1 MHLNKDLESFY
12 LSILSYAGLQFENNI
27 ITNVNE
33 SLGGF
38 KIDDKFITLP
48 YDENLKNPDG
58 KHIFHLLNENYTS
71 PETTLFNLYK
81 KKLTFELNLRLSTL
95 MISLLNVG
103 SDVLLQ
109 QRIKSSKLIELISNI
124 GDVDKT
130 SIDNLVNVIKHSQK
144 VNDEAYIFDIY
155 LKKNG
160 EINDTPYSAIGKIN
174 FHLYNALNKALEDK
188 EEGNK
193 VFGCKIRKKDLI
205 AYTNLLQLLFPDIES
220 PDTFSTGTDHKV
232 FRYLNA
238 LLVTSYQISS
248 RINDVTTLL
257 EEVKEP
263 ALALSECVSNID
275 WSNKLE
281 DIYNLTDEIRLIPNQ
296 TNISTEAHNKLKV
309 KEPKEQVKQTTQEL
323 VSQPPSFQPQSAQ
336 PVQQPTQ
343 PVMIPQVQQ
352 VPQQQRQLTPEE
364 IINGGLNMQR
374 PMGYPQPGYPM
385 QPMMQQPMVPMQPM
399 VAPMM
404 QQTPQQPMMYPNQ
417 MSMMVNPNMQMQQPT
432 QQPSPAMGNGWVPFQ
447 PNQQQMMQ
455 QPMMYPAQMYQ
466 RSAAPY

>member
-1 MHLNKDLESFY
+1 MQLNKDIENFY
-12 LSILSYAGLQFENNI
+12 LSILGYAGLQYENNI

-38 KIDDKFITLP
+38 KIDDKFVTLP
-48 YDENLKNPDG
+48 YLDNLKNPDG

-103 SDVLLQ
+103 SDVLMQ
-109 QRIKSSKLIELISNI
+109 QRIKSSKLIELISNM
-124 GDVDKT
+124 GEVDKT

-144 VNDEAYIFDIY
+144 VNNEAYIFDIY

-193 VFGCKIRKKDLI
+193 VYGCKIRKKDLI
-205 AYTNLLQLLFPDIES
+205 AFTNLLQLLFPDIDS
-220 PDTFSTGTDHKV
+220 PDTFSIGTDHKV

-248 RINDVTTLL
+248 RVNDITEML

-263 ALALSECVSNID
+263 SLALSECISDVN
-275 WSNKLE
+275 WSNMLE
-281 DIYNLTDEIRLIPNQ
+281 NMYNLTDEIRIIPNQ
-296 TNISTEAHNKLKV
+296 TNISTEAHNKLNL
-309 KEPKEQVKQTTQEL
+309 KEPKQSITEPVKEL
-323 VSQPPSFQPQSAQ
+323 VSQPPSFQPQTTQ
-336 PVQQPTQ
+336 PVQQ
-343 PVMIPQVQQ
+343 PVMIPQLQQ

-364 IINGGLNMQR
+364 IINGGLTMQR
-374 PMGYPQPGYPM
+374 PMGYPQQGYPI
-385 QPMMQQPMVPMQPM
+385 QPMMQQPMQQMQPM
-399 VAPMM
+399 MAPMA
-404 QQTPQQPMMYPNQ
+404 QQMPQQPMMYPNQ
-417 MSMMVNPNMQMQQPT
+417 MPVMVNPNMQMQQPM
-432 QQPSPAMGNGWVPFQ
+432 QQPNPTMSNGWVPFQ
-447 PNQQQMMQ
+447 PSQQPMMQQQ

-466 RSAAPY
+466 RNTAPY